1 LGDRDLIDE
10 DELMDIRRAAE
21 FLGVSATSLRRW
33 TNAGL
38 LASLRIGGRRERR
51 FRRGD
56 LVAFMEHRPI
66 AAAMVDG
73 ARESR
78 AADDVMI
85 EGLPVPLGS
94 HLCGLYAS
102 DVGRASL
109 AAGFL
114 ADGLRRGSVC
124 LLVGPP
130 DTRDGI
136 LDQLR
141 ARGQSIE
148 GDLDDG
154 MLEVADYAGT
164 AQKQYEYFEQRFAAA
179 TRAGARSFR
188 VVGDLLGFSS
198 AADSR
203 VVVEYETGYE
213 HRIARRFPVVTLCQ
227 YDVRAF
233 SGAAVLNAL
242 KGHRDSL
249 RYPAERWMA

>member
-1 LGDRDLIDE
+1 LTDK
-10 DELMDIRRAAE
+10 DELLDIRGAAE
-21 FLGVSATSLRRW
+21 FLHVSETSLRRW

-38 LASLRIGGRRERR
+38 LASLRVGGRRERR
-51 FRRGD
+51 FRRAD
-56 LVAFMEHRPI
+56 LVAFMQDD
-66 AAAMVDG
+66 AATAGG
-73 ARESR
+73 ARTSTR
-78 AADDVMI
+78 AEDVMI
-85 EGLPVPLGS
+85 EGLRVPFGT

-102 DVGRASL
+102 DVGRAKL

-124 LLVGPP
+124 ILVGPQEA
-130 DTRDGI
+130 RDGI

-141 ARGQSIE
+141 AGSRSIKS
-148 GDLDDG
+148 DLDDG
-154 MLEVADYAGT
+154 MLELAPYAAT
-164 AQKQYEYFEQRFAAA
+164 AQQQYEYFEERFAAA

-188 VVGDLLGFSS
+188 VVGDVLGFHV
-198 AADSR
+198 AAGSR
-203 VVVEYETGYE
+203 ALQEYETGYE

-233 SGAAVLNAL
+233 SGADVLDAL